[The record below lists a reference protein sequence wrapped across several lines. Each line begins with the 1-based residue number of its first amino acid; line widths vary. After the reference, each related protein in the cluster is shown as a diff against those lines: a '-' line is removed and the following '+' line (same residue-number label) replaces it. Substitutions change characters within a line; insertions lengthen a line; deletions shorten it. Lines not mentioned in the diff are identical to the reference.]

1 MTGMWGRMDSRSVF
15 AHRDFRLYQAARM
28 LMTLGVQMQSVAVGL
43 HVYSLTHR
51 PLDLGYVGLAQF
63 LPALVLSPVTGDTAD
78 RHDRRHILLGC
89 YLTMVTGAVL
99 LFILAQAGVTQT
111 LPLYAVLV
119 LIGTARAFAGPSG
132 QSLVAHLVP
141 AEHLSS
147 AVAWNSSVFQVG
159 TIVGPTVG
167 GLLYDGFHAHGV
179 YATCAVLMA
188 GAATMLALMRVRTGR
203 MEQAEQSLQR
213 LLAGLRYVWRQKVV
227 LGAISLDLFAV
238 LLGGATALLPIYA
251 QDILHTGPWGL
262 GLLRSAPAV
271 GATVIAVAL
280 AVFPLRRNAGVV
292 MFTCVAL
299 FGVATVVFGLSR
311 SLALSIGALVVLGA
325 ADMVSVVVRQTL
337 VQLATPPEMR
347 GRVSA
352 VNMVFIGASNELGDF
367 EAGLTAEW
375 FGVVPAVVLGGVGT
389 CAVVTLWAV
398 LFPELRRIARPD
410 DVRPLAP

>member
-1 MTGMWGRMDSRSVF
+1 MDSVTEASRHSVF
-15 AHRDFRLYQAARM
+15 AHRDFRLYQAARL

-43 HVYSLTHR
+43 HIYNLTKR

-63 LPALVLSPVTGDTAD
+63 LPSLLLSMVTGDTAD

-99 LFILAQAGVTQT
+99 LFGLTRAGVTET
-111 LPLYAVLV
+111 WPLYAVLV
-119 LIGTARAFAGPSG
+119 LIGIARAFAGPAG

-159 TIVGPTVG
+159 TIVGPSVG
-167 GLLYDGFHAHGV
+167 GLLYDVVHAQGV
-179 YATCAVLMA
+179 YAACAGMMA
-188 GAATMLALMRVRTGR
+188 GAALMLALMKVRTGR
-203 MEQAEQSLQR
+203 MEQAASSWQR
-213 LLAGLRYVWRQKVV
+213 LLAGIGYVWRQKVV

-262 GLLRSAPAV
+262 GLLRSAPAM
-271 GATVIAVAL
+271 GAAFIAL
-280 AVFPLRRNAGVV
+280 ALALFPLRRNAGVT
-292 MFTCVAL
+292 MFACVAL
-299 FGVATVVFGLSR
+299 FGVATVVFGVSR
-311 SLALSIGALVVLGA
+311 NLVLSIAALIVLGA

-367 EAGLTAEW
+367 ESGLTAEW
-375 FGVVPAVVLGGVGT
+375 FGVVPAVVMGGIGT
-389 CAVVTLWAV
+389 CVVVGLWAW

-410 DVRPLAP
+410 EVRPLA